1 MAVQGY
7 VKSFPNS
14 SFKLKKYELAS
25 FSNFDC
31 LRSISDNHT
40 CMLFIY
46 HRVGNIC
53 TYVSND
59 RMTTA
64 LEKVG
69 GIVENNLDD
78 LDTFL
83 NVTVEVGKL
92 QLFCL
97 RNFIKIY

>member
-1 MAVQGY
+1 
-7 VKSFPNS
+7 
-14 SFKLKKYELAS
+14 
-25 FSNFDC
+25 
-31 LRSISDNHT
+31 
-40 CMLFIY
+40 
-46 HRVGNIC
+46 
-53 TYVSND
+53 
-59 RMTTA
+59 MTTA